1 VVDYD
6 PDWPTRYHAE
16 AQRIRDLLGDQVVE
30 IEHVGSTAVPGLA
43 AKDII
48 DIDLVVP
55 DSANEDAY
63 LPTPEGAGY
72 LLRVREPNWHEH
84 RYLKGPDTNINLHV
98 FSPGCPEVIR
108 HRLFRDWLR
117 DHDDDRDRYAA
128 VKQELAL
135 RHDDVRDY
143 SEAKNGIIDDI
154 YARAF
159 AAEPGTRP
167 AEPASSRRGRSTGV
181 PPERSAAN
189 LTQNLHRRLHRRVF
203 AGRGAVPDRDR

>member
-1 VVDYD
+1 VGQNTAGPQSEALTERIVTSQEDLDAAWVGDPPPPSKPVVVDYD

-63 LPTPEGAGY
+63 LPTLEGAGY

-117 DHDDDRDRYAA
+117 DHDDDRDRYAT

-159 AAEPGTRP
+159 AAEPGD
-167 AEPASSRRGRSTGV
+167 E
-181 PPERSAAN
+181 
-189 LTQNLHRRLHRRVF
+189 
-203 AGRGAVPDRDR
+203 AGGAR